1 MRLDD
6 ISWMILERLQRD
18 ARASFREIADEVG
31 LTPPA
36 VAERMRK
43 MERAGVIKGYHAE
56 LDFEALGLPLVAI
69 VRVTAHTTEAIE
81 AVPRIAAEL
90 PEVLE
95 CHRVTGAESHVLRAV
110 VRNPAHLEELIGRLL
125 HEGTATLTNI
135 ITSSP
140 KERTLVTRKAAEH
153 FAE

>member
-6 ISWMILERLQRD
+6 ISWMLLEHLQRD
-18 ARASFREIADEVG
+18 ARASYRELAEAVG
-31 LTPPA
+31 LTAPA

-43 MERAGVIKGYHAE
+43 MERAGIIKGYRAE

-69 VRVTAHTTEAIE
+69 IRVTAQTTEAIA

-110 VRNPAHLEELIGRLL
+110 VRNPAHLEELIGRLV
-125 HEGTATLTNI
+125 EYGAATLTNI

-140 KERTLVTRKAAEH
+140 KSRTMVTREASLH
-153 FAE
+153 FAG

>member
-1 MRLDD
+1 ML
-6 ISWMILERLQRD
+6 LEHLQRD
-18 ARASFREIADEVG
+18 ARASYRELADAVG
-31 LTPPA
+31 LTAPA

-43 MERAGVIKGYHAE
+43 MERAGIIKGYRAE

-69 VRVTAHTTEAIE
+69 IRVTAQTTEAIQ

-90 PEVLE
+90 PEILE

-110 VRNPAHLEELIGRLL
+110 VRNPAHLEELIGRLV
-125 HEGTATLTNI
+125 EYGAATLTNI

-140 KERTLVTRKAAEH
+140 KSRTLVTREASLH
-153 FAE
+153 FAG

>member
-6 ISWMILERLQRD
+6 ISWMLLEHLQRD
-18 ARASFREIADEVG
+18 ARASYRELADAVG

-43 MERAGVIKGYHAE
+43 MERVGIIKGYRAE

-69 VRVTAHTTEAIE
+69 IRVTAQTTEAIQ

-90 PEVLE
+90 PEILE

-110 VRNPAHLEELIGRLL
+110 VRNPAHLEELIGRLV
-125 HEGTATLTNI
+125 EFGAATLTNI

-140 KERTLVTRKAAEH
+140 KSRTLVTREASLH
-153 FAE
+153 FAG

>member
-6 ISWMILERLQRD
+6 ISWMILERLQSD
-18 ARASFREIADEVG
+18 ARASYREIADEVG

-43 MERAGVIKGYHAE
+43 LERAGVIKGYRAE
-56 LDFEALGLPLVAI
+56 VDFEALGLPLVAI
-69 VRVTAHTTEAIE
+69 IRVTAQTTDAIA
-81 AVPRIAAEL
+81 AVPRLAAEL
-90 PEVLE
+90 PEVIE

-125 HEGTATLTNI
+125 DAGAATLTNI

-140 KERTLVTRKAAEH
+140 KARTAVTREAAVH
-153 FAE
+153 FAG

>member
-6 ISWMILERLQRD
+6 ISWMLLEHLQRD
-18 ARASFREIADEVG
+18 ARASYRELADAVG

-43 MERAGVIKGYHAE
+43 MERAGIIRGYRAE

-69 VRVTAHTTEAIE
+69 IRVTVQTTEAVE

-90 PEVLE
+90 PEILE
-95 CHRVTGAESHVLRAV
+95 CHRVTGAESHVLRAA
-110 VRNPAHLEELIGRLL
+110 VRNPAHLEELIARLVDI
-125 HEGTATLTNI
+125 GAATLTNI

-140 KERTLVTRKAAEH
+140 KPRTMVTREASLHLAG
-153 FAE
+153 

>member
-1 MRLDD
+1 ML
-6 ISWMILERLQRD
+6 LEHLQRD
-18 ARASFREIADEVG
+18 ARASYRELADAVG

-43 MERAGVIKGYHAE
+43 MERAGIIKGYRAE

-69 VRVTAHTTEAIE
+69 IRVTAQTTEAIE

-90 PEVLE
+90 PEILE

-110 VRNPAHLEELIGRLL
+110 VRNPGHLEELIGRLV
-125 HEGTATLTNI
+125 EYGAATLTNI

-140 KERTLVTRKAAEH
+140 KSRTMVTREASLHLAG
-153 FAE
+153 

>member
-1 MRLDD
+1 MHLDD
-6 ISWMILERLQRD
+6 ISWMILERLQQD
-18 ARASFREIADEVG
+18 ARASYREIAEDVG
-31 LTPPA
+31 LSPPA

-43 MERAGVIKGYHAE
+43 LERAGVIKGYRAE

-69 VRVTAHTTEAIE
+69 IRVTAPTTEAIA
-81 AVPRIAAEL
+81 AVPRLAEEL

-125 HEGTATLTNI
+125 EVGAATLTNI

-140 KERTLVTRKAAEH
+140 KARTLVTREAAEH
-153 FAE
+153 FAI

>member
-1 MRLDD
+1 ML
-6 ISWMILERLQRD
+6 LEHLQRD
-18 ARASFREIADEVG
+18 ARASYRELAEAVG
-31 LTPPA
+31 LTAPA

-43 MERAGVIKGYHAE
+43 MERAGIIKGYRAE

-69 VRVTAHTTEAIE
+69 IRVTAQTTEAIA

-110 VRNPAHLEELIGRLL
+110 VRNPAHLEELIGRLV
-125 HEGTATLTNI
+125 EYGAATLTNI

-140 KERTLVTRKAAEH
+140 KSRTMVTREASLH
-153 FAE
+153 FAG

>member
-1 MRLDD
+1 MHLDD
-6 ISWMILERLQRD
+6 ISWMILERLQQD
-18 ARASFREIADEVG
+18 ARASYREIAEDVG
-31 LTPPA
+31 LSPPA

-43 MERAGVIKGYHAE
+43 LERAGVIKGYRAE

-69 VRVTAHTTEAIE
+69 IRVTAPTTEAIA
-81 AVPRIAAEL
+81 AVPRLADEL

-110 VRNPAHLEELIGRLL
+110 VRSPAHLEELIGRLL
-125 HEGTATLTNI
+125 EVGAATLTNI

-140 KERTLVTRKAAEH
+140 KAKTLVTREAAEH
-153 FAE
+153 FAT